1 VLAFLRWAEN
11 PRDRVAG
18 FRVIQLLP
26 GAGPATAA
34 RVLDRVARPNPRIER
49 WQPGGNWVVSAAN
62 FGSERELSRRRCS
75 RIPAARVGRT
85 AASSRF
91 SASCRFLRKACPPTM
106 FSWPQTKARFLHPF
120 CRTGPGKLFTQD
132 QTGKILYVANENDN
146 TVTIIDLERRDIEHI
161 DHISDEM
168 RAVVESEWPE
178 LAHKLPPQK
187 PQVGPISSSY
197 T

>member
-18 FRVIQLLP
+18 CRVIQLLP
-26 GAGPATAA
+26 GAAPATAA
-34 RVLDRVARPNPRIER
+34 RILDRGRTERPNPRIER
-49 WQPGGNWVVSAAN
+49 WQPVGNWVVSAAN
-62 FGSERELSRRRCS
+62 FGSERELSRRRCGARRTDS
-75 RIPAARVGRT
+75 GVVQIQSQLPVFTQGVPAYDVLV
-85 AASSRF
+85 AADESD
-91 SASCRFLRKACPPTM
+91 
-106 FSWPQTKARFLHPF
+106 PF

-146 TVTIIDLERRDIEHI
+146 TVTIIDLERRDIGHI

-187 PQVGPISSSY
+187 PQG
-197 T
+197 